1 MEYIDELRDK
11 IRNNSNLSE
20 EFKCNLGTL
29 TDTIVTVL
37 PEYDYSN
44 LSNVLSNLDIVM
56 DNELESYS
64 KYDKNNNVIKLNI
77 DKIFND
83 RIDLQHLMLNELLL
97 RSSTLDNEA
106 LEGFNIGLTE
116 AISSTMNTDESMVKL
131 NPLEYTLTS
140 LFSKVVDGKILMNN
154 YFNGDISNIA
164 FELESKGINNEDFVG
179 LLSDFNKVRTNDSS
193 FVDAELLLIE
203 MYQKKVDFELKNNSI
218 TYDDIS
224 NKFDDF
230 SELLIQKRSELISIY
245 PHYDFSN
252 LNGFEK
258 INEAL
263 TNAVVKVE
271 EKEEEKT
278 K

>member
-11 IRNNSNLSE
+11 IKNNSNLSE

-44 LSNVLSNLDIVM
+44 LSNVLSNLDIVI

>member
-1 MEYIDELRDK
+1 MEYLNELRDK
-11 IRNNSNLSE
+11 IKNNSNLSE

>member
-203 MYQKKVDFELKNNSI
+203 MYQKKVDFELKNNNI

>member
-11 IRNNSNLSE
+11 IKNNSNLSE

-140 LFSKVVDGKILMNN
+140 LFSKVVDGKTLMNN

-203 MYQKKVDFELKNNSI
+203 MYQKKVDFELKNNNI

>member
-11 IRNNSNLSE
+11 IKNNSNLSE

-97 RSSTLDNEA
+97 RS
-106 LEGFNIGLTE
+106 
-116 AISSTMNTDESMVKL
+116 
-131 NPLEYTLTS
+131 
-140 LFSKVVDGKILMNN
+140 
-154 YFNGDISNIA
+154 
-164 FELESKGINNEDFVG
+164 
-179 LLSDFNKVRTNDSS
+179 
-193 FVDAELLLIE
+193 
-203 MYQKKVDFELKNNSI
+203 
-218 TYDDIS
+218 
-224 NKFDDF
+224 
-230 SELLIQKRSELISIY
+230 
-245 PHYDFSN
+245 
-252 LNGFEK
+252 
-258 INEAL
+258 
-263 TNAVVKVE
+263 
-271 EKEEEKT
+271 
-278 K
+278 

>member
-11 IRNNSNLSE
+11 IKNNSNLSE

-77 DKIFND
+77 NKIFND

-203 MYQKKVDFELKNNSI
+203 MYQKKVGFELKNNNI

-258 INEAL
+258 VNETL

>member
-11 IRNNSNLSE
+11 IKNNSNLSE

-258 INEAL
+258 VNEAL